1 MQVLPKAPEQL
12 QLNRNWSF
20 KKLPNQISKIILEIM
35 YTDFKIRNYIMN
47 LWTLLFFITGK
58 SLSDAPYVL
67 SLDFS
72 HIELVIQ

>member
-47 LWTLLFFITGK
+47 LWTLLFLLQVNLCQTLPMFLAWT
-58 SLSDAPYVL
+58 
-67 SLDFS
+67 F
-72 HIELVIQ
+72 HILNL